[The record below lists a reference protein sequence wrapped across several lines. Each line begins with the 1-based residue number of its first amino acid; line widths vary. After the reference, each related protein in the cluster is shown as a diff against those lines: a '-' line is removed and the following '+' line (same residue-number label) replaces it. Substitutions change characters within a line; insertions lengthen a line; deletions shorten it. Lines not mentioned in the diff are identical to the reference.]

1 MTRKLSHIELGKLL
15 ENAKKGD
22 EISFEKLYAA
32 TVSSQYFIALKNT
45 KDVTLAQE
53 VVQELYIKLYQYM
66 DRINNSRLFIAYLNR
81 MNYSISMDLLAKVR
95 KETYLDID
103 EIEYT
108 NYELILNTQ
117 KNDKNNI
124 LIEAIEELDEDIKT
138 IINLRYLEEYQ
149 VNEIASELKISRRT
163 VTRKIKTGLKD
174 LKRIFIRLKNTA
186 FSFGGF
192 TFIYIIVTAKK
203 DSDRLSQ
210 GRLFPIFY
218 HVVNYIAS
226 FNVNE
231 FVTLLLSS
239 LQVNVSILGK
249 LLLGITV
256 VTGNTNTTMVI
267 EKEKA
272 SDIFNEI
279 TLYHETENTEDSL
292 KLGLED
298 ALLVLNLSKNYNN

>member
-22 EISFEKLYAA
+22 EISFEKLYTA

>member
-81 MNYSISMDLLAKVR
+81 MNYSISMDLLAKAR

-108 NYELILNTQ
+108 NYELILNTE
-117 KNDKNNI
+117 KNGKNNI

-231 FVTLLLSS
+231 FVTLILNS

-267 EKEKA
+267 EKEKV

>member
-22 EISFEKLYAA
+22 EISFEKLYTA

-81 MNYSISMDLLAKVR
+81 MNYSISMDLLAKTR

-108 NYELILNTQ
+108 NYELIFNTE

-231 FVTLLLSS
+231 FVTLILNS

-267 EKEKA
+267 EKEKT

-298 ALLVLNLSKNYNN
+298 ALLILNLSKNYNN